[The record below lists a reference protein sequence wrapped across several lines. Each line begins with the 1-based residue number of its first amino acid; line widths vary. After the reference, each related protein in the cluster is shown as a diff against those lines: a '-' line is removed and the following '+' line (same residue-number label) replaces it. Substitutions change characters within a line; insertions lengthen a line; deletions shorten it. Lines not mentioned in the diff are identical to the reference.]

1 MRRMKKKDGHV
12 PHVIHC
18 RGCERNLIIAK
29 YLAFP
34 DSNTPRENIYEIVDP
49 TSPMFSVRC
58 PCGLYTVSVKK
69 QGQQSE

>member
-1 MRRMKKKDGHV
+1 MRRVKKKDGHV

-18 RGCERNLIIAK
+18 RGCKRNLIVDK
-29 YLAFP
+29 YRESP
-34 DSNTPRENIYEIVDP
+34 DGNTSRENIHEIVDP

-69 QGQQSE
+69 QRQQFE

>member
-1 MRRMKKKDGHV
+1 MKKKDGHV

-18 RGCERNLIIAK
+18 RGCERNLFIAK

-34 DSNTPRENIYEIVDP
+34 DSNTPREYIDEIVDP
-49 TSPMFSVRC
+49 TCPSFSVRC